1 MTHVK
6 PIRPSEP
13 LVSPQDLAEFQ
24 AGLDEHRAGTLV
36 GDRWTGFRVRHGV
49 YGQRQA
55 GMHMLRL
62 RIPGGIVTPAWLRV
76 VAAANRVS
84 GDAAVRITTRQDFQ
98 LYSVPLDKTT
108 QVLKVLHEG
117 GVPTREAGG
126 NTLRNATA
134 CAFSGACP
142 AELVDAG
149 RVAQRLSSLWLRH
162 PLGQNMPRKVKISVS
177 GCASD
182 CALGLYQDL
191 ALVAT
196 GRDGRHGFRVIGAGG
211 LGAQPMPGIELLP
224 FVEEHELGA
233 VIEAVMRVHHAHSDR
248 RNRNGS
254 RLKFLVRRLGAAEL
268 QRLVGEAFQAARP
281 LPQRPWRPLNWRRPD
296 GEGPPVAGRFRQPD
310 GRVGLI
316 AAPPLGLLGSDQ
328 LDALAELVEQA
339 GLPELRLLPT
349 QRLFF
354 AGLSPRAAEVL
365 AEALGKLGLAVPAEG
380 EALPDVVSCTGTAE
394 CPIGITNSRALAADI
409 MERGAAGPYKV
420 RVSGCHNSCGQ
431 HHLGD
436 IGLHGMAKRTDGR
449 AGPRYQIHIGG
460 DASRP
465 DGLAIAGPVVNARQA
480 TLAVS
485 LLAKALSETLGEG
498 ESVRDWALRQG
509 EAGLARV
516 LAPALDVPVG
526 EGDFVDVGDVLTF
539 APPAQTKGDCA
550 APFNSDAFLSDLSRD
565 SVELIERSLQAGLTG
580 EALRA
585 AGRVL
590 ALAGRRLLARQGEEM
605 EHETPEPVAL
615 RLRQAMTHLPS
626 LLSALDEAEA
636 ALEAEPS
643 AWRAAATRWLDA
655 VERALPGAL
664 PQASFDDLALKAAA
678 L

>member
-13 LVSPQDLAEFQ
+13 LVSPQDLIEFQ
-24 AGLDEHRAGTLV
+24 AGLDEHRAGALV

-49 YGQRQA
+49 YGQRQT
-55 GMHMLRL
+55 GMHMMRL
-62 RIPGGIVTPAWLRV
+62 KIPGGIVTPAWLRV

-84 GDAAVRITTRQDFQ
+84 GDAAVRITTRQDLQ

-108 QVLKVLHEG
+108 AVLKVLHEG

-142 AELVDAG
+142 AERVDAG
-149 RVAQRLSSLWLRH
+149 RVAQRLTSLWLRH
-162 PLGQNMPRKVKISVS
+162 PLGQNMPRKIKISVS

-182 CALGLYQDL
+182 CALGMYQDI
-191 ALVAT
+191 ALVAVE
-196 GRDGRHGFRVIGAGG
+196 RDGVPGFRVIGAGG

-254 RLKFLVRRLGAAEL
+254 RLKFLVRRMGADEVR
-268 QRLVGEAFQAARP
+268 RLVGEAFQAARP
-281 LPQRPWRPLNWRRPD
+281 LPQRPWQPLDWRRPD
-296 GEGPPVAGRFRQPD
+296 GEGPPVAGRFEQPD
-310 GRVGLI
+310 GKIGLV

-328 LDALAELVEQA
+328 LDALAGLVERA
-339 GLPELRLLPT
+339 GIPELRLLMT

-354 AGLSPRAAEVL
+354 PGLSPQAADIL
-365 AEALGKLGLAVPAEG
+365 AAALTKLGLSVADQDGAPA
-380 EALPDVVSCTGTAE
+380 DVVSCTGTAE
-394 CPIGITNSRALAADI
+394 CPIGITNSRALASEIVAQ
-409 MERGAAGPYKV
+409 GAAGPYKV

-449 AGPRYQIHIGG
+449 AGPRYQIHVGG
-460 DASRP
+460 DARLP

-485 LLAKALSETLGEG
+485 LVAKAISETLREG

-509 EAGLARV
+509 EAGLDRI

-526 EGDFVDVGDVLTF
+526 EDDFVDVGDVLAF

-550 APFNSDAFLSDLSRD
+550 APFNSDAFLADLSKD
-565 SVELIERSLQAGLTG
+565 SVELVERGLQAGLTG

-585 AGRVL
+585 AGRVV
-590 ALAGRRLLARQGEEM
+590 ALAGRRLLARQG
-605 EHETPEPVAL
+605 
-615 RLRQAMTHLPS
+615 
-626 LLSALDEAEA
+626 
-636 ALEAEPS
+636 
-643 AWRAAATRWLDA
+643 
-655 VERALPGAL
+655 
-664 PQASFDDLALKAAA
+664 
-678 L
+678 